1 MCSSPWSV
9 ASSAV
14 FLWLAVRD
22 ADLSAVRDALEE
34 ARIELVLL
42 AVVVLG
48 CGYALQAARWQR
60 IANTP
65 HPSFRR
71 FYGMVLSGLACN
83 NVLPVRVGELLR
95 AGWLSR
101 EAPMSGGRALGSVAL
116 DRACDVVTLTLFL
129 VIGLQA
135 VASTEWLVRL
145 AIGALIA
152 VVVIALALIG
162 ARLYTARRARDRR
175 GRSRVRRLIRDTV
188 EMLAEPVGRR
198 RIAVWMGLSIA
209 TWTLGTARC
218 DPRGSFHRNRIHTHR
233 RRIRSFHAKPGCG
246 DSVIA
251 GVRRDVPV
259 ARRRI
264 ARPPRRAPRGGAR
277 VHDPHAGELV
287 HPYHAGRRRDPGD
300 PCASTRSGPCDL
312 MPHRRALGLKTPTWE
327 ADTLRA

>member
-1 MCSSPWSV
+1 MLLAVVGV

-209 TWTLGTARC
+209 TWTLGTVAAILV
-218 DPRGSFHRNRIHTHR
+218 G
-233 RRIRSFHAKPGCG
+233 RSIGIEFTPTEGVFVASTLSLGVAIPSSPGYVG
-246 DSVIA
+246 TYQWL
-251 GVRRDVPV
+251 GVASLGLLDVPLEE
-259 ARRRI
+259 ALAFTI
-264 ARPPRRAPRGGAR
+264 LMQASWYIPTTLAGGAIL
-277 VHDPHAGELV
+277 GI
-287 HPYHAGRRRDPGD
+287 
-300 PCASTRSGPCDL
+300 
-312 MPHRRALGLKTPTWE
+312 RALRRNQ
-327 ADTLRA
+327 ARAT

>member
-1 MCSSPWSV
+1 MSRLGGNRGRVLVAVIGV

-34 ARIELVLL
+34 ARIGLVLL

-162 ARLYTARRARDRR
+162 ARLYRPAARE
-175 GRSRVRRLIRDTV
+175 TV
-188 EMLAEPVGRR
+188 EAEVASVG
-198 RIAVWMGLSIA
+198 
-209 TWTLGTARC
+209 
-218 DPRGSFHRNRIHTHR
+218 
-233 RRIRSFHAKPGCG
+233 
-246 DSVIA
+246 
-251 GVRRDVPV
+251 
-259 ARRRI
+259 
-264 ARPPRRAPRGGAR
+264 
-277 VHDPHAGELV
+277 
-287 HPYHAGRRRDPGD
+287 
-300 PCASTRSGPCDL
+300 
-312 MPHRRALGLKTPTWE
+312 
-327 ADTLRA
+327 

>member
-1 MCSSPWSV
+1 MSRLGGNRGRVLLAVIGV

-209 TWTLGTARC
+209 TWTLGTVAAILV
-218 DPRGSFHRNRIHTHR
+218 G
-233 RRIRSFHAKPGCG
+233 RSIGIEFTPTEGVFVASTLSLGVAIPSSPGYVG
-246 DSVIA
+246 TYQWL
-251 GVRRDVPV
+251 GVASLGLLDVPLEE
-259 ARRRI
+259 ALAFTI
-264 ARPPRRAPRGGAR
+264 LMQASWYIPTTLAGGAIL
-277 VHDPHAGELV
+277 GI
-287 HPYHAGRRRDPGD
+287 
-300 PCASTRSGPCDL
+300 
-312 MPHRRALGLKTPTWE
+312 RALRRNQ
-327 ADTLRA
+327 ARAT